1 MKRTMFFMLSQFW
14 IVSTIAQCS
23 ICTKTA
29 SQIGQEAGKG
39 FNAGILYLAA
49 MPFAIAGYVTFKWWK
64 QEKS

>member
-14 IVSTIAQCS
+14 IVSAIAQCS